1 VRDELDLREVR
12 AFLAVVDTGSFL
24 AAARRLSLSQPTVS
38 LQVRRME
45 VQLAA
50 ELLHRDRGG
59 CRPTPAGLRLLP
71 HARRLLAAGERA
83 REALDADRM
92 VLGASTNIGVYH
104 LPDLLAGL
112 APASPPPR
120 IELRIAPHAALLDAL
135 ADGLVDL
142 ALTEWWD
149 GRPGFVAQPWH
160 REPLVAI
167 VPPGHPLA
175 RVKSVTLERL
185 FAEPLIGG
193 EPGTG
198 TATLLRETFA
208 HSAAMPPVR
217 HAFGSTEG
225 VKRAVAAGLGVS
237 LVLHSSCREEVAR
250 GALHALRLR
259 DGPLAKTFH
268 VAHPEDDPP
277 SGLAAALVAHLRQ
290 AGRAAPGP
298 RERG

>member
-1 VRDELDLREVR
+1 MPDELDLREVR
-12 AFLAVVDTGSFL
+12 AFLAVVDTGTFL

-83 REALDADRM
+83 REALDADRV

-104 LPDLLAGL
+104 LPDLLAGW
-112 APASPPPR
+112 AAASPAPR

-149 GRPGFVAQPWH
+149 GRPGFVARPWH

-175 RVKSVTLERL
+175 RARSVTLGRL

-198 TATLLRETFA
+198 TATLLREAFGHA
-208 HSAAMPPVR
+208 VAMPAVH

-237 LVLHSSCREEVAR
+237 LVLESSCREEVAR
-250 GALHALRLR
+250 GTLRALRLR
-259 DGPLAKTFH
+259 DGPLVKTFH
-268 VAHPEDDPP
+268 AAHPEDDPP
-277 SGLAAALVAHLRQ
+277 SELAAALLVHLEQ
-290 AGRAAPGP
+290 PGRGAA
-298 RERG
+298 RAR